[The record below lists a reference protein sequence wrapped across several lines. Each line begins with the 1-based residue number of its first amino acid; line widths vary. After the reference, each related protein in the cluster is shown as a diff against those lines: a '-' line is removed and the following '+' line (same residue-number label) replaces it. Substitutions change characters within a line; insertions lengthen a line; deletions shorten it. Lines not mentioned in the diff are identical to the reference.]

1 MKPVGAFLRQ
11 MVDSYM
17 DITDLLV
24 TLAKRGRTS
33 RYPWREARSDGD
45 AVMSD
50 FATTISDL
58 GVASKRIV
66 EKHSKTR
73 VP

>member
-1 MKPVGAFLRQ
+1 
-11 MVDSYM
+11 MVDSYT
-17 DITDLLV
+17 DVTDLLV
-24 TLAKRGRTS
+24 SLAKRGRTS
-33 RYPWREARSDGD
+33 RYPLQERRSDGD

-50 FATTISDL
+50 LATTISDL
-58 GVASKRIV
+58 GVASRRIV

>member
-1 MKPVGAFLRQ
+1 MGAFLRQ
-11 MVDSYM
+11 MVDSYT
-17 DITDLLV
+17 DITDLLMS
-24 TLAKRGRTS
+24 LAKRGRTP
-33 RYPWREARSDGD
+33 RYPWQGGRSDGD

-58 GVASKRIV
+58 GVASSRIV
-66 EKHSKTR
+66 EKQSKTR

>member
-1 MKPVGAFLRQ
+1 

-24 TLAKRGRTS
+24 SLAKRGNTS
-33 RYPWREARSDGD
+33 RYPWQNRRSDGD

-58 GVASKRIV
+58 GVTSKRIV

-73 VP
+73 AP

>member
-1 MKPVGAFLRQ
+1 
-11 MVDSYM
+11 MVDSYT
-17 DITDLLV
+17 DITDLLAS
-24 TLAKRGRTS
+24 LAKRGRTS
-33 RYPWREARSDGD
+33 RYPWKEAGSDGD

-58 GVASKRIV
+58 GVASRRVV